1 MLHFKESPFLETP
14 FKIPA
19 SPACLQAREFLHLA
33 LHYETLI
40 WLGATRHGHL
50 VSEVV
55 SADILLFK
63 CQSVNFA
70 NG

>member
-1 MLHFKESPFLETP
+1 MESP

-19 SPACLQAREFLHLA
+19 CLACLQAREFPRLILN
-33 LHYETLI
+33 YETII
-40 WLGATRHGHL
+40 WLGTMPRSRL

-63 CQSVNFA
+63 YQSVNYA
-70 NG
+70 NGNETPV